1 MTLGSFLTCSM
12 VPSDRIWP
20 WCSTVT
26 LCGDVLDEFHV
37 VLDHEDRAA
46 LDDAVEQ
53 FRGLDALADAHAGD
67 RLVEHQKFRVLDQQH
82 ADLEPLLLAV
92 AEQLG
97 ASMSSWSFR
106 KIISATS
113 CDAVAHR
120 GVALEGQRAEHGA
133 AARIG
138 DLEILEHREI
148 LVDRRVLE
156 LAADAGLHD
165 LVLLQ
170 LR

>member
-1 MTLGSFLTCSM
+1 MMRLSS
-12 VPSDRIWP
+12 SA
-20 WCSTVT
+20 
-26 LCGDVLDEFHV
+26 VLA
-37 VLDHEDRAA
+37 RS
-46 LDDAVEQ
+46 
-53 FRGLDALADAHAGD
+53 RDAHAGD
-67 RLVEHQKFRVLDQQH
+67 RLVEHQQLRVLDQQH

-92 AEQLG
+92 AEQ
-97 ASMSSWSFR
+97 SRRQRSSRSFR

-113 CDAVAHR
+113 STRSLHL

-133 AARIG
+133 AARKRN
-138 DLEILEHREI
+138 LQILEHGEVF
-148 LVDRRVLE
+148 VDRRRLE